1 MIDFEDEL
9 RQALARKPAPP
20 GFTKETL
27 ARARAKQSQFWRKGA
42 ALGLVAS
49 FFLATFT
56 WVEWDRYAQQ
66 KRAHDQ
72 LLLALKITSGQFQK
86 VEKRLEG
93 LN

>member
-1 MIDFEDEL
+1 MIDFEDQL
-9 RQALARKPAPP
+9 RQALARQPAPE
-20 GFTKETL
+20 GFAKKTL

-56 WVEWDRYAQQ
+56 WVEWDRRAQQ

-72 LLLALKITSGQFQK
+72 LVLALKITSGQFQK
-86 VEKRLEG
+86 VGKRLEG